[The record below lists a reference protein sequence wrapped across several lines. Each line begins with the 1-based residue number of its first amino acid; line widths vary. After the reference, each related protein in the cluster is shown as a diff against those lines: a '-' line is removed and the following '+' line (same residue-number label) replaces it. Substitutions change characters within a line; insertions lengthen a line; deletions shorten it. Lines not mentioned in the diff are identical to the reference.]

1 MKKILN
7 LLVLFPIIVIGQ
19 TQSENY
25 IKTTVYKVPTTI
37 NPSPTDA
44 EKAINVTYFD
54 GLGRPIQ
61 QVAHK
66 QSGSGKDIVTPIE
79 YDAFGRQPK
88 DYLPFIPTGA
98 ASLDIKTNQV
108 QSFYGSNNLTLTGNP
123 NFETTSNPYSE
134 KLFEAS
140 PLNRVMEQAAPG
152 NDWSLN
158 NTNKHTIRFDY
169 QTNVANEVK
178 LFKATADGTNYNTQ
192 GYYNPSLTD
201 NGYYDPNQL
210 YKTITKD
217 ENWTTSSG
225 LNNTTEEFKDKE
237 GHVILKRTY
246 AVSMVNNIA
255 TNTQHDTYY
264 VYDQY
269 GNLSYV
275 IPPLVTNAS
284 NTNQMDGLCYQ
295 YRYDYRNRLVEKKL
309 PGKQWEYI
317 VYDKLDRVIA
327 TGPALSPFTNLQTVP
342 PTAPIYGW
350 MITKYDAFNRP
361 VYTGWLQATSVTS
374 TDRKTLQTTQN
385 SLTTT
390 LNESKTTSGTI
401 DGVTVYYSNL
411 VAPTSFKLLT
421 VNYYDDYNFPNA
433 PVVPTNVMNDN
444 SQPVYYNNTIKP
456 KGLATG
462 SWVRVPELSTT
473 SPVKAEISYT
483 LYDNK
488 ARAIRNY
495 IKNHLGGYTQ
505 VDSKIHFSG
514 KVLFTE
520 SKHKRLNADPTEL
533 YVKEAYTYSNQDR
546 LLTRTHQIGLTG
558 TPQLLVKNTY
568 DELGQLISKNVGGN
582 DITGATAL
590 QKVDYSYN
598 IRGWMTAIND
608 VNDLKYTTEND
619 LFAFKINY
627 NQPVSGGIPGVTELY
642 NGNISE
648 TYWRTRNDNVKRK
661 YGYQYDDLN
670 RLTNATY
677 QKPDESVAVTNSYGE
692 NISYDKN
699 GNITHLNRNGNMDDA
714 VNILQMDNLN
724 YFYSPTFGNRLMKVT
739 DLMNNPNGFKD
750 DSTGTNDTVDDFSY
764 DNNGNMI
771 ADQNKGITNIKYNHL
786 NLPTEIVFT
795 GTNKKINYLY
805 NAAGIKLQ
813 KIVTNGTAIATTDY
827 LSGFQYLKATTA
839 SAVNLQFFP
848 HAEGYVSNTLVNG
861 ANSYNYVFN
870 YTDHLGNNR
879 VSYTID
885 PSTNVL
891 TILEENHYYPF
902 GLKHANYNMDQE
914 YFVDAQFNGVSI
926 KTKTPPFKYKY
937 NGKELQDE
945 LGLNLYDYGARLY
958 DPATATWGT
967 IDPLA
972 EQMRRWSPYNYCFDN
987 PMRFIDPDGMGPK
1000 DPIKDLVTK
1009 AYNLVSSLFSSNAK
1023 ERSNAMGTIGNNVPG
1038 MKAVQTM
1045 AKHMSGQKV
1054 SGKEYL
1060 AAAIDYGTTAL
1071 LVSGAV
1077 GTTTRLTGAPSVA
1090 TRTSSTTQAAK
1101 GSASKTRAS
1110 SGTLESF
1117 ENKALTS
1124 GEMSNVVGAGK
1135 SFPGAQVTAELNGK
1149 SVTATSGPVPN
1160 EVAPQLITAS
1170 ESLGG
1175 VGTKTASGNV
1185 VGCCAE
1191 FRAANPLLLENP
1203 TATPQDVNFGPAT
1216 SPRTGEVKPMCA
1228 NCDAIF
1234 NNK

>member
-7 LLVLFPIIVIGQ
+7 LLVLLPIIVIGQ

-25 IKTTVYKVPTTI
+25 IKTTIYKVPTTT

-88 DYLPFIPTGA
+88 DYLPFIPTGVP
-98 ASLDIKTNQV
+98 SLDIKTNQV
-108 QSFYGSNNLTLTGNP
+108 QTFYGSNNLTLTGNP
-123 NFETTSNPYSE
+123 NFETTGNPYSE

-217 ENWTTSSG
+217 ENWTTSSR

-237 GHVILKRTY
+237 GHIILKRTY
-246 AVSMVNNIA
+246 AESMVNNVV

-269 GNLSYV
+269 GNLTYV
-275 IPPLVTNAS
+275 IPPLVTNAI

-309 PGKQWEYI
+309 PGKQWEFI
-317 VYDKLDRVIA
+317 VYDKLDRVVA
-327 TGPALSPFTNLQTVP
+327 TGPALSPFTNLQTVL

-350 MITKYDAFNRP
+350 MITKYDTFNRP
-361 VYTGWLQATSVTS
+361 VYTGWLQATAVTS

-385 SLTTT
+385 SVATT

-433 PVVPTNVMNDN
+433 PSPIPTTVMNDN
-444 SQPVYYNNTIKP
+444 SQLVYYNNIIKP
-456 KGLATG
+456 KGLVTG

-488 ARAIRNY
+488 SRAVRNY
-495 IKNHLGGYTQ
+495 TKNYLGGYTQ

-520 SKHKRLNADPTEL
+520 AKHKRLSTDPTEL
-533 YVKEAYTYSNQDR
+533 YVKESYTYSDQDR
-546 LLTRTHQIGLTG
+546 LLTHTHQIGLSG
-558 TPQLLVKNTY
+558 IPQLLVKNTY

-582 DITGATAL
+582 DITGTIGL

-598 IRGWMTAIND
+598 IRGWMTNINNID
-608 VNDLKYTTEND
+608 NLKQDSDLLD

-627 NQPVSGGIPGVTELY
+627 NIVANNVVNNVKELY

-648 TYWRTRNDNVKRK
+648 TFWRSNNDNIKRG
-661 YGYQYDDLN
+661 YGYKYDDLN
-670 RLTNATY
+670 RLVNSYY
-677 QKPDESVAVTNSYGE
+677 QKSEVVTNSYNE
-692 NISYDKN
+692 SLQYDKN
-699 GNITHLNRNGNMDDA
+699 GNITGLQRTGDLDNETFVIEIDD
-714 VNILQMDNLN
+714 LN
-724 YFYSPTFGNRLMKVT
+724 YTYNNDSNQLKIVSDNST
-739 DLMNNPNGFKD
+739 NPNGFKD
-750 DSTGTNDTVDDFSY
+750 TVSTQDFYY
-764 DNNGNMI
+764 DANGNMYK
-771 ADQNKGITNIKYNHL
+771 DVNKGITSIIYNHL
-786 NLPTEIVFT
+786 NLPTKIIFS
-795 GTNKKINYLY
+795 GTNRNIVYLY
-805 NAAGIKLQ
+805 NAIGQKL
-813 KIVTNGTAIATTDY
+813 KKVVTNSTIITTTDY
-827 LSGFQYLKATTA
+827 LSGFQYEN
-839 SAVNLQFFP
+839 AVLTFFGQT
-848 HAEGYVSNTLVNG
+848 EGYVNNTVINGVN
-861 ANSYNYVFN
+861 NYSYVYN
-870 YTDHLGNNR
+870 YTDHLGNVR
-879 VSYTID
+879 VSYTKD
-885 PSTNVL
+885 PATQQL
-891 TILEENHYYPF
+891 KILNENNYYPF
-902 GLKHANYNMDQE
+902 GLKHEKYNTNL
-914 YFVDAQFNGVSI
+914 YQFNPIMDKNGMMLGGYYIGIGNNSSVG
-926 KTKTPPFKYKY
+926 TYKYKY

-945 LGLNLYDYGARLY
+945 LGLNMYDYGSRLY
-958 DPATATWGT
+958 DPARAGWSN

-972 EQMRRWSPYNYCFDN
+972 EKMRRYSPYNYCFNN
-987 PMRFIDPDGMGPK
+987 PLRFTDPDGMAPNDIIFMTRNKDGSTKEELKYRDGNFYHNGGKGERYNPK
-1000 DPIKDLVTK
+1000 EGNATLNKVLQSFRKIE
-1009 AYNLVSSLFSSNAK
+1009 SSNDK
-1023 ERSNAMGTIGNNVPG
+1023 ELKGALSTLENSKQTHYIAEARSDETGN
-1038 MKAVQTM
+1038 
-1045 AKHMSGQKV
+1045 
-1054 SGKEYL
+1054 
-1060 AAAIDYGTTAL
+1060 
-1071 LVSGAV
+1071 
-1077 GTTTRLTGAPSVA
+1077 SV
-1090 TRTSSTTQAAK
+1090 TTQFHEH
-1101 GSASKTRAS
+1101 SLDNYQASLDVKDSKSVDTMTVFDFSKENQKDFEKQEGVPDSPFTTVAHEMSHIFDFDQGKNADSVGKRNEKSPTEKRAVD
-1110 SGTLESF
+1110 F
-1117 ENKALTS
+1117 ENRARKLINLPQRTTY
-1124 GEMSNVVGAGK
+1124 GGLPFN
-1135 SFPGAQVTAELNGK
+1135 LN
-1149 SVTATSGPVPN
+1149 
-1160 EVAPQLITAS
+1160 
-1170 ESLGG
+1170 
-1175 VGTKTASGNV
+1175 
-1185 VGCCAE
+1185 
-1191 FRAANPLLLENP
+1191 
-1203 TATPQDVNFGPAT
+1203 
-1216 SPRTGEVKPMCA
+1216 
-1228 NCDAIF
+1228 
-1234 NNK
+1234 